1 MYGRKDT
8 ERRHIPEA
16 RYHLAA
22 MEELYDLVLDMVQI
36 EYDTETRDRFAEWL
50 QSIRPMAAHLA
61 VKMVEMAVIG
71 TPIDDEQLSLFGFT
85 PEGRPLL
92 K

>member
-8 ERRHIPEA
+8 ERRE
-16 RYHLAA
+16 YHLAA

-71 TPIDDEQLSLFGFT
+71 TPIDGEQLSLFGFT
-85 PEGRPLL
+85 SEGRPLL